1 MEAVAVAADPC
12 AHCSFGQ
19 TPHQDWH
26 QPKSKYLAIGKWLSD
41 NAKARERDAL
51 RVIPD
56 NALVGYGASLR
67 RMLSSAD
74 DLPDCL
80 RELAED
86 WLHEAE
92 REWRWRQKAARL
104 GGDGVTRVAGVW
116 RDRVERVKLHADLA
130 HLIAYENAGAKP
142 IFGGGWECCCPFH
155 DDSHPSLHV
164 DVLKRVWICRACNRR
179 LAHKHDGSL
188 SLEQARAFI
197 KSRRGLDHSGTI
209 GRRIDFSKR
218 YEPPPEDVALFQ
230 SLFRR

>member
-164 DVLKRVWICRACNRR
+164 DVLKRVWICRACNVGGDAITYVQLRYR
-179 LAHKHDGSL
+179 CSFVEAITF
-188 SLEQARAFI
+188 LERQFGIEPRESTREISGVPVYRVNGAR
-197 KSRRGLDHSGTI
+197 
-209 GRRIDFSKR
+209 
-218 YEPPPEDVALFQ
+218 
-230 SLFRR
+230 